1 LVSYSEFP
9 WQIISGIPVIRAQCA
24 AQNPKLVDT
33 IRIYATLSFK
43 LRERDLCNRLA
54 RLFHADKI
62 ALQTSRDSITG
73 EYVRKTRL

>member
-1 LVSYSEFP
+1 MGRDCEL
-9 WQIISGIPVIRAQCA
+9 ISPPLRCPVVKALTYTDEMGVQDLRDPLIR
-24 AQNPKLVDT
+24 
-33 IRIYATLSFK
+33 

-73 EYVRKTRL
+73 EYV